1 MEAEAAG
8 SGPGATTVGGEGGGR
23 LAELAAVAGRMDGGP
38 ERDAAFVKAAREAL
52 SSGPR
57 SRRGSFSGRAVAVAR
72 GVVAREL
79 RGPPGGPERA
89 ATFLQGLLPEPQE
102 KLHLA
107 PLHADFVRCCLL
119 SRRHL
124 DALPLLEQELSD
136 FSDRKS
142 VGLTVRDFLLFHY
155 YGGVTF
161 LGLRRY
167 SEALQFFA
175 AVLATPAQA
184 ESAITE
190 AAWKKFLAASL
201 ILHGRHT
208 ALPKYCSKVVS
219 RQVKKCKA
227 YEELRVAFLER
238 DPASLRRVVAAHQE
252 HWEKDGNLGLI
263 KLCASAQTR
272 SKVKLLARA
281 YVNLQ
286 LDVFAQK
293 LGLPG
298 GVPEAERLLLRMVT
312 AGELSARID
321 QVRGV
326 VTFAP
331 QGTGAGKKG
340 APETLE
346 ALREGLA
353 RATAVGERVR
363 AVNNSLSLDK
373 KFISKSLAVST
384 KIDAYRSGGDSD
396 MGPFMDFAGGV
407 GI

>member
-1 MEAEAAG
+1 MRA
-8 SGPGATTVGGEGGGR
+8 GGEGGGR
-23 LAELAAVAGRMDGGP
+23 LAELAAVAGRMDLGL
-38 ERDAAFVKAAREAL
+38 ERDAAFVQAARDAL

-57 SRRGSFSGRAVAVAR
+57 SRRGSFSGRAVVVAR
-72 GVVAREL
+72 GLVEREL

-89 ATFLQGLLPEPQE
+89 AAFLRGLLPDLQE

-119 SRRHL
+119 ARLHL
-124 DALPLLEQELSD
+124 DALPLLEQELAD

-155 YGGVTF
+155 YGGVVF

-201 ILHGRHT
+201 ILHGRPT

-227 YEELRVAFLER
+227 YEELRAAFLER
-238 DPASLRRVVAAHQE
+238 DPSSLRRVIAAHQAR
-252 HWEKDGNLGLI
+252 WDKDGNLGLI
-263 KLCASAQTR
+263 KLCPSAQTR
-272 SKVKLLARA
+272 SRVKLLARA
-281 YVNLQ
+281 YINLQ
-286 LDVFAQK
+286 LDVFALK

-331 QGTGAGKKG
+331 QGTGAGKEG

-363 AVNNSLSLDK
+363 AVNDSLSLDK

-384 KIDAYRSGGDSD
+384 KIDAYRAACDSD